1 MIKSHVSNSVDQS
14 DEQPLDAEASVLPP
28 TRWRRPAVR
37 QLVPYLALIA
47 LLAFF
52 TTRSPNFLTVSNILV
67 MAQSASI
74 LMVIALGATLVVVAG
89 SVDLSVGAVA
99 TIVGV
104 LAAHLSQQ
112 GHTSSIWLLVLV
124 GAVCGLV
131 NGILVA
137 YVRLPSF
144 LVTLGTM
151 FIFGGIAA
159 KITGGYFVSLAYPS
173 LGEAVNGK
181 AIGQI
186 PAGLLW
192 MIVAIT
198 ITAFLAY
205 KTVFGRRVYA
215 IGGNEKVAKLA
226 GQPVERTKVWMFVY
240 SGLLAGFGGLML
252 VARAGGSSP
261 DMGEPF
267 LLTGIAAIVMG
278 GTSLAGGVGGPART
292 IVGVVI
298 IEVLTNG
305 LIIIGADPYY
315 QNIALGSVIIGAVI
329 VTIKRSEMASIK

>member
-1 MIKSHVSNSVDQS
+1 M
-14 DEQPLDAEASVLPP
+14 
-28 TRWRRPAVR
+28 
-37 QLVPYLALIA
+37 A

-52 TTRSPNFLTVSNILV
+52 TTQSANFLTVTNILV

-124 GAVCGLV
+124 GALCGLV

-159 KITGGYFVSLAYPS
+159 KITGGYFVSLNYPS
-173 LGEAVNGK
+173 LSEAVNGK
-181 AIGQI
+181 PIGQI

-192 MIVAIT
+192 MVVAIAVS
-198 ITAFLAY
+198 AFLAY
-205 KTVFGRRVYA
+205 RTVFGRRVYA

-226 GQPVERTKVWMFVY
+226 GQPVERTKVWMFVF

-267 LLTGIAAIVMG
+267 LLTAIAAIVMG
-278 GTSLAGGVGGPART
+278 GTSLNGGVGGPART

-315 QNIALGSVIIGAVI
+315 QNIALGSVIICAVI
-329 VTIKRSEMASIK
+329 VTIKRSEMAAIK